1 MPHKINPK
9 RVVSVIAMSGALR
22 GCAAPAMEGGR
33 PSHEGDAVANRLVAE
48 MLDRACPLAWQ
59 LAKGLE
65 DLTARALPQP
75 DRMAENLARTGALL
89 ATEHLMML
97 LAPHM
102 GRAAAHDAVHHALEQ
117 ARDAGE
123 DVQASL
129 CATAAVRK
137 HLGADDIARALDPAQ
152 YLGDSAAIA
161 LAGAELGRRLAE
173 ELRGEAG

>member
-1 MPHKINPK
+1 MIRPHHPK
-9 RVVSVIAMSGALR
+9 SRIA
-22 GCAAPAMEGGR
+22 
-33 PSHEGDAVANRLVAE
+33 
-48 MLDRACPLAWQ
+48 LDRACPLAWQ